1 MVGNPAFGSVTV
13 TDPSTL
19 HNHGDTWSAP
29 ASVTANAVP
38 ASGRF
43 LRGFVQVK
51 SGSSILGQA
60 QVSLKNVTTP

>member
-1 MVGNPAFGSVTV
+1 
-13 TDPSTL
+13 
-19 HNHGDTWSAP
+19 
-29 ASVTANAVP
+29 VP